1 MVTTKKEDAIAL
13 ATAVCEKA
21 RGGVIPL
28 RLYIVG
34 AHSVGKTTIARW
46 VSKTYGLP
54 LVNEVARAVLAEKE
68 LSLDLMRTDI
78 ELTAQFQAE
87 VFRRQA
93 GAEDAAGL
101 RFVSDRAFDNLA
113 YAASHT
119 LALQKI
125 IASTGSYVK
134 RLKSPGSILFL
145 VKPHQELMAQ
155 DGTRERGQWEEIVR
169 IDAMVRMLLELN
181 DIDYVVI
188 ESSKMPERART
199 IRAVLRAAGVTPI
212 A

>member
-1 MVTTKKEDAIAL
+1 MSRKPKPKFEVTEWTHDGK
-13 ATAVCEKA
+13 
-21 RGGVIPL
+21 RPL

-46 VSKTYGLP
+46 VSKTYRLP

-68 LSLDLMRTDI
+68 LSLDLLRTDI
-78 ELTAQFQAE
+78 ELTAEFQAE

-93 GAEDAAGL
+93 GAEDAAGM

-113 YAASHT
+113 YAGSHT
-119 LALQKI
+119 LALHKI
-125 IASTGSYVK
+125 IGGTASYVE
-134 RLKSPGSILFL
+134 RLKSPGSIIFL
-145 VKPHQELMAQ
+145 VKPHPALMAQ
-155 DGTRERGQWEEIVR
+155 DGTRERGEWEEIVR

-199 IRAVLRAAGVTPI
+199 IRAVLRAAGVLPV